1 MLPSFP
7 ELHLSKSGV
16 LAFRLSAAALLYALL
31 ATTSLAF
38 FSGHGAVSIFWPPA
52 GLAFAIVLLTGPL
65 GAVSVFLGALLAN
78 GLDAHFPLL
87 TALGVAGSN
96 ATGALVALG
105 ITRGSG
111 RDFRRIRSLP
121 DYFHLLSA
129 GFVGALVCAALGVL
143 VMLLSGEVNSDRVGH
158 SVLHWWM
165 GDTLGIVMLTPML
178 LVWSE
183 PPGRSPWSAKGVEA
197 VMLLLLAFVVGQ
209 IVYFGWFGATAGT
222 VVGHYWM
229 FLIVVWVAVRL
240 GIHGVVLVLC
250 MGAIQGVMG
259 TYQAEGMFASEAV
272 QAPQINFWFFLL
284 LLSTVGVALAVH
296 FARHEKLAADLGKA
310 IHRQNAMLDALPD
323 LMFEIG
329 LDGRF
334 YRIHA
339 RDPKLLVAPIGEML
353 ASTIGQVMPPHA
365 SDVVMAALGRA
376 HADGNAS
383 GYQFELTFEHGRMWF
398 EISVAR
404 MRGSPDDD
412 QPHFIL
418 LSRDITQR
426 KRAQESLRIAAIAFE
441 SEEGIVVLDQARNAL
456 RVNEAFCRLTGY
468 GADEVLGR
476 SFGHLRSP
484 RHDQSFYASI
494 WNTVAESGRWQGEVW
509 MRRKDGAEM
518 AIWGTLTAVRDE
530 SERVTH
536 YVRTMTDVTHLKDQE
551 RERLAREAQLRDA
564 LVREVH
570 HRIKN
575 NLQGV
580 NGVLRQFGQ
589 NHPEIAVPI
598 NQAIS
603 QMQSIAAIHGLQG
616 LGVAGELSL
625 PQTLRAV
632 AGGVASTWQA
642 PITVEMDDSTQAFSI
657 GQHDAVPLALVF
669 NELLSNAVKHGGIN
683 GSVRLALHRVEPLED
698 GRTPTV
704 KVVVANRLPEPM
716 LQPASAVPAV
726 VPETTGL
733 QLVAALLPPQGAVL
747 DRAVLD
753 GMYVTTLV
761 LKPPAI
767 ILEEGNPT

>member
-1 MLPSFP
+1 MAL
-7 ELHLSKSGV
+7 
-16 LAFRLSAAALLYALL
+16 RLLVGALLYALL
-31 ATTSLAF
+31 AKISLVF

-52 GLAFAIVLLTGPL
+52 GLAFALVLLTGPI
-65 GAVSVFLGALLAN
+65 GAVSVFLGAWLAN
-78 GLDAHFPLL
+78 GSDAHFPVV
-87 TALGVAGSN
+87 TAVGVACAN
-96 ATGALVALG
+96 AAGALVAYGLM
-105 ITRGSG
+105 RVPANG
-111 RDFRRIRSLP
+111 RWGIRSLP
-121 DYFHLLSA
+121 DYFHLVSA
-129 GFVGALVCAALGVL
+129 GFAGALVCASFGVM
-143 VMLLSGEVNSDRVGH
+143 VMLLGGLVATDRLGP

-178 LVWSE
+178 LVWSD
-183 PPGRSPWSAKGVEA
+183 PPAKSLWSTKGLEA
-197 VMLLLLAFVVGQ
+197 VMLLLLAFLVGQ

-240 GIHGVVLVLC
+240 GIHGVVLVLL

-259 TYQAEGMFASEAV
+259 TYQAEGMFASDAIE
-272 QAPQINFWFFLL
+272 APQINFWFFLL

-296 FARHEKLAADLGKA
+296 FARHEKLTADLGQA
-310 IHRQNAMLDALPD
+310 MHRQSAMLDALPD
-323 LMFEIG
+323 LMFEVG

-339 RDPKLLVAPIGEML
+339 RDPQLLVAAPEVML
-353 ASTIGQVMPPHA
+353 QSTVGQVMPAHA
-365 SDVVMAALGRA
+365 KDVVMAALGRA
-376 HADGNAS
+376 HVEGTAS
-383 GYQFELTFEHGRMWF
+383 GYQFELNLPPGRMWF
-398 EISVAR
+398 EISAAR
-404 MRGSPDDD
+404 MRGAPDDD

-418 LSRDITQR
+418 VSRDITQR
-426 KRAQESLRIAAIAFE
+426 KRAQEGLRIAAIAFE

-468 GADEVLGR
+468 KADEVLGR

-484 RHDQSFYASI
+484 RHDQEFYASI
-494 WNTVAESGRWQGEVW
+494 WATVAESGRWQGEVW
-509 MRRKDGAEM
+509 MRRKDGTEM

-551 RERLAREAQLRDA
+551 RERMEHEAQLRDA

-589 NHPEIAVPI
+589 THPEIAVPI

-616 LGVAGELSL
+616 LGAAGELSL
-625 PQTLRAV
+625 PHTLRAV
-632 AGGVASTWQA
+632 ALGVASTWQA
-642 PITVEMDDSTQAFSI
+642 PVAVELDDATHVFSI

-683 GSVRLALHRVEPLED
+683 GSVRLVLRRIEAPTG

-704 KVVVANRLPEPM
+704 ELIVTNRLPEAG
-716 LQPASAVPAV
+716 QRPALVEPAV
-726 VPETTGL
+726 VPEATGL
-733 QLVAALLPPQGAVL
+733 QLVAALLPPQGATL
-747 DRAVLD
+747 KATPRE
-753 GMYVTTLV
+753 GWYVTTLT
-761 LKPPAI
+761 LQPPAI
-767 ILEEGNPT
+767 ILEKRNPT

>member
-1 MLPSFP
+1 MPQLS
-7 ELHLSKSGV
+7 EIRLSKAWA
-16 LAFRLSAAALLYALL
+16 LAFRLLAGALLYALL
-31 ATTSLAF
+31 AKASLIF

-52 GLAFAIVLLTGPL
+52 GLAFAIVLLIGPM
-65 GAVSVFLGALLAN
+65 GAIPVFLGAWLAN
-78 GLDAHFPLL
+78 GTDAHFPVL
-87 TALGVAGSN
+87 TAVGVASSN
-96 ATGALVALG
+96 AAGALVALG
-105 ITRGSG
+105 LTRGSG
-111 RDFRRIRSLP
+111 RNFRRIRSLP
-121 DYFHLLSA
+121 DYFHLISA

-143 VMLLSGEVNSDRVGH
+143 VMLLSGEVSSDRVGP

-178 LVWSE
+178 LVWRD
-183 PPGRSPWSAKGVEA
+183 PPARSPWSAKGLEA
-197 VMLLLLAFVVGQ
+197 AMLLLLAFLVGQ

-259 TYQAEGMFASEAV
+259 TYQAEGMFASAAV

-296 FARHEKLAADLGKA
+296 FARHEKLTADLGQA

-339 RDPKLLVAPIGEML
+339 RDARWLVAPANEML
-353 ASTIGQVMPPHA
+353 ESTVGQTMPANA

-376 HADGNAS
+376 HADGTAS
-383 GYQFELTFEHGRMWF
+383 GYQFELTLSNGRMWF

-426 KRAQESLRIAAIAFE
+426 KLAQESLRIAAIAFE
-441 SEEGIVVLDQARNAL
+441 SEEGIVVLDQARQAL
-456 RVNEAFCRLTGY
+456 RVNGAFSRLTGY
-468 GADEVLGR
+468 TPEEVLGR

-484 RHDQSFYASI
+484 RHDQDFYATI
-494 WNTVAESGRWQGEVW
+494 WQTVAESGRWQGEVW
-509 MRRKDGAEM
+509 MRRKDGKEM

-530 SERVTH
+530 RERVTH

-551 RERLAREAQLRDA
+551 QARLEREAQLRDA

-589 NHPEIAVPI
+589 THPELAVPI

-625 PQTLRAV
+625 PQMLRAV
-632 AGGVASTWQA
+632 AAGVASTWQA
-642 PITVEMDDSTQAFSI
+642 PITTEMDAAAQAFSI

-683 GSVRLALHRVEPLED
+683 GSVRLALQRDVASSG
-698 GRTPTV
+698 GRSPTV
-704 KVVVANRLPEPM
+704 KVVVSNRLPETAR
-716 LQPASAVPAV
+716 QPVPV
-726 VPETTGL
+726 VPTALPETAGL
-733 QLVAALLPPQGAVL
+733 QLVAALLPPHGAVL
-747 DRAVLD
+747 EAGARD
-753 GMYVTTLV
+753 GWYVATLT
-761 LKPPAI
+761 LKPPAV